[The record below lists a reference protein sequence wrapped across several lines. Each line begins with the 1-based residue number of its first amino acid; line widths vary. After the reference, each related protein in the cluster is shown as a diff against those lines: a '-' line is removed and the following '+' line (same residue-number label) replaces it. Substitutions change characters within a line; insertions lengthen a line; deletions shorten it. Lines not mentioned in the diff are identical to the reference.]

1 MRKPVL
7 SVVVLAFMTIGVG
20 CVVHK
25 HDGPPPA
32 ATPAATAAPAPAATT
47 TAPAAS
53 TAPAADDP
61 NADIPTDADDPAAV
75 ATPLPP
81 QGTPVE
87 TPGGTPGLAEQLPPG
102 AADGKPA
109 GVEPGAP
116 VAFWIW
122 RNAAG
127 VYKLRTTTAKKLH
140 TFRGRVKGVQAPI
153 GKVKPSRTELGD
165 RIIRGS
171 GGEVIFGFTTNGHV
185 DGFDFRAPKC
195 VRFDLQLDS
204 GATAK
209 RVNVGKDAVQPK
221 GNHFIVCPK

>member
-7 SVVVLAFMTIGVG
+7 SVVVLAFMSIGVG

-25 HDGPPPA
+25 HEAPPA
-32 ATPAATAAPAPAATT
+32 AAAPAATAPTAPAATT
-47 TAPAAS
+47 TAPPAT
-53 TAPAADDP
+53 TAPPVAEDP
-61 NADIPTDADDPAAV
+61 NADIPADAEDPAPV

-81 QGTPVE
+81 QGGAVE
-87 TPGGTPGLAEQLPPG
+87 TPTGTPGLAEQLPPG
-102 AADGKPA
+102 VADGKPA

-116 VAFWIW
+116 AGFWIW

-165 RIIRGS
+165 RITRGS

-195 VRFDLQLDS
+195 VRFDL
-204 GATAK
+204 TT
-209 RVNVGKDAVQPK
+209 
-221 GNHFIVCPK
+221 NHFIVCPK